1 MKMND
6 LGIISVYLVAAA
18 FTAAVVM
25 GGWIFC
31 EVSWWIFTRI
41 FGLVDSMIQERH
53 WRKMVTAADLDQLK
67 KYMDEK
73 IEDLAA

>member
-18 FTAAVVM
+18 FTATVIM

-31 EVSWWIFTRI
+31 EVSWWIFVRI
-41 FGLVDSMIQERH
+41 FGVVDSVLQDRH
-53 WRKMVTAADLDQLK
+53 WRRLAKENSAKDRIEIYLDVAA
-67 KYMDEK
+67 
-73 IEDLAA
+73 